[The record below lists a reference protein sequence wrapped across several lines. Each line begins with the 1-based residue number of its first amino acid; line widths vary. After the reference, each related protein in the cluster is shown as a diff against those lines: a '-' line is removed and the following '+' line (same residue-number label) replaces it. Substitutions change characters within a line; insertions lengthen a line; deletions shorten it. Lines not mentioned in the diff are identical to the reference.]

1 MPASHG
7 DAAGHQDGARLL
19 DNHGRTIQYLR
30 LAVTDR
36 CNLRCRYCRPP
47 AGVRGGSVII
57 NLPGSATGSLESLQA
72 LFPGLLHIFSM
83 MAGEGH
89 GPADAKEGGK
99 G

>member
-1 MPASHG
+1 
-7 DAAGHQDGARLL
+7 
-19 DNHGRTIQYLR
+19 
-30 LAVTDR
+30 
-36 CNLRCRYCRPP
+36 
-47 AGVRGGSVII
+47 VRGGSVII

>member
-1 MPASHG
+1 MPRVPTMASFISL
-7 DAAGHQDGARLL
+7 AQPEP
-19 DNHGRTIQYLR
+19 GREGER
-30 LAVTDR
+30 K
-36 CNLRCRYCRPP
+36 

-57 NLPGSATGSLESLQA
+57 NLPGSAKGSLESLQA